1 MSLSLAF
8 INIRIIIDNWTRS
21 DTIIEFSKVN
31 KVFYDNN
38 NKNVILKDINFNV
51 KEGSFFGIVGN
62 TGSGKS
68 TILKL
73 INGFMEPDSGN
84 ITIMGKELNSIS
96 KKDLVKE
103 TSMIFQSY
111 NLLGNL
117 TVIENILLP
126 AKIRKT
132 DKNDSY
138 NKALEL
144 LEFVGLKGF
153 EQTYIKNLS
162 GGEKQRVAIA
172 RSLITNPKILLC
184 DEPTSA
190 LDQNMSFEV
199 LKLLKEINIKYNTTI
214 ILVSHDIETIKMVC
228 NEVLILEDAS
238 VSNIVKLSN
247 KDIIPM
253 SYMERLKW

>member
-1 MSLSLAF
+1 M
-8 INIRIIIDNWTRS
+8 
-21 DTIIEFSKVN
+21 
-31 KVFYDNN
+31 
-38 NKNVILKDINFNV
+38 

-103 TSMIFQSY
+103 TSMIFQNY

-132 DKNDSY
+132 DKTASY

-153 EQTYIKNLS
+153 EQIYIKNLS

-253 SYMERLKW
+253 SYMERLK